1 MLPQRHP
8 FRLVDRRE
16 DDAVAV
22 ALSSDATLLRG
33 QECSL
38 TLAVEILA
46 QAALLVMSSSSASA
60 EAGGESGESAAF
72 LGGIDDARLLQALR
86 PGDRLLAYATVAGRL
101 GVMVKLATRLERR
114 GERVAEATLLLVR
127 SPAA

>member
-22 ALSSDATLLRG
+22 ALSSDSTLLRG
-33 QECSL
+33 RECSL
-38 TLAVEILA
+38 TLAIEILA
-46 QAALLVMSSSSASA
+46 QAALLLMSSSAA
-60 EAGGESGESAAF
+60 AGGESQPQAAF
-72 LGGIDDARLLQALR
+72 LGGIDDARLLQALL
-86 PGDRLLAYATVAGRL
+86 PGDRLLARAEVAGRL
-101 GVMVKLATRLERR
+101 GAMVKLATRLERQ